1 MPRSSICMVA
11 LAQGAVVSS
20 GVVPRETRQTAKGEP
35 VLSGLMARLA
45 AGDAAAAAEFYDA
58 TCHVVLGLALRIL
71 RDRAAAEDV
80 MIEVYT
86 QVWSLAPTYDA
97 GRGSPSGWLLTL
109 TRSRALDAL
118 RARRRDAATET
129 LDAAADHPCARP
141 GPEATSLAAERRRF
155 VTGALSRLDAGQRE
169 AIHLAYFGG
178 LSHSQIAARL
188 GQPLGTVKTRIRQ
201 GMIHLRELL
210 GPLGPSAT
218 GKGMQ

>member
-1 MPRSSICMVA
+1 MPRSSICKVA
-11 LAQGAVVSS
+11 PSPGRVVSS
-20 GVVPRETRQTAKGEP
+20 AVVPRAARQTAKGEP
-35 VLSGLMARLA
+35 LLNGLMVRLA
-45 AGDAAAAAEFYDA
+45 AGDQTAAAEFYDA

-86 QVWSLAPTYDA
+86 QLWSLAPAYDVS
-97 GRGSPSGWLLTL
+97 RGSPGGWLLTL

-129 LDAAADHPCARP
+129 LDAAAEPACTRP
-141 GPEATSLAAERRRF
+141 GPEATSLAAERHRF
-155 VTGALSRLDAGQRE
+155 VTGALSRLDPGQRE